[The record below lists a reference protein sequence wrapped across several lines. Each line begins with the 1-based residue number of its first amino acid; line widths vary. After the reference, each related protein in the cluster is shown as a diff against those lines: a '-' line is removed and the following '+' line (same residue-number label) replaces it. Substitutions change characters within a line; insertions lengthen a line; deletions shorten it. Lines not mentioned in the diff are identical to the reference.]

1 MGVPIYAHQLIT
13 LLLGSQ
19 VKHDIIYTRANRKR
33 VEDWLHSVVK
43 FYRYEYKQRCTRS
56 RAMMMLQRNE
66 EELRRII
73 EMIISF
79 ENILTTPKSPTP
91 TKMNSGG
98 GGDGGDGGGNCGK
111 KSEVQKFLDMLTHVY
126 DDIRETMQQ

>member
-1 MGVPIYAHQLIT
+1 MGVPIYAHRLIT

-19 VKHDIIYTRANRKR
+19 VKHDIIYTRVNRKR

-43 FYRYEYKQRCTRS
+43 FYRYEYRKRCTRS
-56 RAMMMLQRNE
+56 RAMMVLQRNE

-79 ENILTTPKSPTP
+79 ENILTPKSPKP
-91 TKMNSGG
+91 KNPRNN
-98 GGDGGDGGGNCGK
+98 GDHCGK
-111 KSEVQKFLDMLTHVY
+111 KSTVQQFLNMLTRVY
-126 DDIRETMQQ
+126 DDIRETVQNSA